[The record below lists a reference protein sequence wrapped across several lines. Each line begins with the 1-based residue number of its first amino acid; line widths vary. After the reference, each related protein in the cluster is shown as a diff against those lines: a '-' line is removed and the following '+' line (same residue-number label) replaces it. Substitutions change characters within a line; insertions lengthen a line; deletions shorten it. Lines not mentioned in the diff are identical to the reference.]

1 MAVNNVTKVRHDA
14 TERWIGRS
22 AGDAENLAADGC
34 VELTS
39 SKGLLD
45 PPQEED

>member
-1 MAVNNVTKVRHDA
+1 MNVDQCRDIFQSK
-14 TERWIGRS
+14 RWIGRS

-45 PPQEED
+45 PPKEED